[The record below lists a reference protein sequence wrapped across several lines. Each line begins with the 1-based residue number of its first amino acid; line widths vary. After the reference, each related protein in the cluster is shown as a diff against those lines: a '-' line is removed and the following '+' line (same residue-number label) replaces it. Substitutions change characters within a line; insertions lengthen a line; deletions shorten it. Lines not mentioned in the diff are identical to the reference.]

1 MAILQLEIDRLRN
14 LHQVRIE
21 PVPGFNFI
29 IGDNGSGKTSV
40 LEAIHCLGRG
50 KSFRSHK
57 TNKLIQHGCDAFTVV
72 GHTLQRDHKHVIG
85 MQRSTKGSQIR
96 ISGNAIRSTTELT
109 ELLPIAVLEP
119 GLHRLVE
126 EGPEYRRKFLDWG
139 VFHVEPGFSTSWKLY
154 SRALAQRNA
163 ALRDRWA
170 QKAVKQWDRELAL
183 AATELDRTRRDYL
196 ETLKGFMA
204 RTQDVFSAMPEVS
217 MTYYPGWQEG
227 TDYLDYI
234 THQYESDRDR
244 GFTQFGPHRAD
255 IKFRVEGVET
265 RDVLS
270 RGQQK
275 LLVANLILSQ
285 CLYLQ
290 AHDTSVVIL
299 VDDLPAELDPERR
312 EELLQALQDT
322 SAQIFVTG
330 TEKALFGGANFSK
343 SGLFHVEHGSLTRL
357 T

>member
-14 LHQVRIE
+14 LHQIKIE

-57 TNKLIQHGCDAFTVV
+57 TNKLIQHGCEAFTVI
-72 GHTLQRDHKHVIG
+72 GHILQKGHKQVIG
-85 MQRSTKGSQIR
+85 MERTTSRSQIR
-96 ISGNAIRSTTELT
+96 VSGRPIRSTTELI

-126 EGPEYRRKFLDWG
+126 EGPEFRRKFLDWG
-139 VFHVEPGFSTSWKLY
+139 VFHVEPAFNTNWKQY

-170 QKAVKQWDRELAL
+170 KIAVKQWDRELAL
-183 AATELDRTRRDYL
+183 AATELDQARRAYL
-196 ETLKGFMA
+196 ETLRSFMA
-204 RTQDVFSAMPEVS
+204 KTQSVFSALPEVA
-217 MTYYPGWQEG
+217 MNYHPGWREG
-227 TDYLDYI
+227 TDYLDYLDS
-234 THQYESDRDR
+234 HYESDRDR

-255 IKFRVEGVET
+255 IKLKVNGVDT

-285 CLYLQ
+285 CRYLQ
-290 AHDTSVVIL
+290 SHDTSAVIL
-299 VDDLPAELDPERR
+299 VDDLPAELDTYRR
-312 EELLQALQDT
+312 RELLQALQDT
-322 SAQIFVTG
+322 GAQVFVTG
-330 TEKALFGGANFSK
+330 TEKALFEGADFSQA
-343 SGLFHVEHGSLTRL
+343 GLFHVEHGSLKRL